1 LSRYFRARI
10 TENLPLNSNH
20 NIISLANLEDME
32 EPLPGQFFMV
42 QINQGYD
49 PLLKRP
55 FSIYRKTSEGFELL
69 FRIKGKGT
77 ALLKGM
83 KEGAVIDVIGP
94 LGNSYPLPSE
104 SQFPVII
111 AGGIGIASVHPLV
124 ERLSGKAYVIYG
136 AKIGDELFMREDLEK
151 IAGNLLLC
159 TDDGSCGQKG
169 TVIDVITGLRSRLR
183 EMREVIIYSCGPAA
197 MVREVTMFAAEHAIK
212 AYVSLEEHMACGI
225 GACLGCV
232 VKTRKGYRRVCR
244 EGPVFDAAD
253 IIWREDP
260 R

>member
-1 LSRYFRARI
+1 
-10 TENLPLNSNH
+10 
-20 NIISLANLEDME
+20 
-32 EPLPGQFFMV
+32 
-42 QINQGYD
+42 
-49 PLLKRP
+49 
-55 FSIYRKTSEGFELL
+55 
-69 FRIKGKGT
+69 
-77 ALLKGM
+77 M

-94 LGNSYPLPSE
+94 LGNSYPFPSE
-104 SQFPVII
+104 AQFPVVV
-111 AGGIGIASVHPLV
+111 AGGIGIASVHSLV
-124 ERLSGKAYVIYG
+124 EKLAGRAYVIYG
-136 AKIGDELFMREDLEK
+136 AKMGDELFMREDLER
-151 IAGNLLLC
+151 IAENLLLC

-197 MVREVTMFAAEHAIK
+197 MVREVTRFAAEHSIR

-232 VKTRKGYRRVCR
+232 VKTKSGYKRVCR

-253 IIWREDP
+253 IVWQEDL